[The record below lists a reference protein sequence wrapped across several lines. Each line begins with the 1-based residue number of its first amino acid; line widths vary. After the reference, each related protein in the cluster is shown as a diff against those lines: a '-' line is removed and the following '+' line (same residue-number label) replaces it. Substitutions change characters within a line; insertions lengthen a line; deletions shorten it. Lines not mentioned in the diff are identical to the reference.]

1 MHDRKEV
8 VCRAE
13 LESKDDGV
21 YLKGKLL
28 DTARS
33 RDLATEIRAGLHRGL
48 SVEFKSIKEKSVQ
61 GVRVILDAVIG
72 GAGVVTDG
80 AYATT
85 VEARDKDKGQE
96 RPASGLHR
104 RWCLLTMR
112 TLLNRMRSKAGV
124 EHRAVSFIQD
134 ALNGLPKCVPAWRR
148 PAYRIA
154 RRVVSG
160 KVPVRSIRAIRIHTE
175 PVT

>member
-1 MHDRKEV
+1 MELETRAFETTLTWGESEDRSGPGVITGLLLPYEKEARDRRERFQKGSARWEGQVPLNRMHDRKEV

-48 SVEFKSIKEKSVQ
+48 SVEFKSIKEKTVQ
-61 GVRVILDAVIG
+61 GCRIIMDAVIG

-80 AYATT
+80 SYATT
-85 VEARDKDKGQE
+85 VEARDKNA
-96 RPASGLHR
+96 PALDFLGD
-104 RWCLLTMR
+104 
-112 TLLNRMRSKAGV
+112 G
-124 EHRAVSFIQD
+124 I
-134 ALNGLPKCVPAWRR
+134 
-148 PAYRIA
+148 Y
-154 RRVVSG
+154 
-160 KVPVRSIRAIRIHTE
+160 
-175 PVT
+175 